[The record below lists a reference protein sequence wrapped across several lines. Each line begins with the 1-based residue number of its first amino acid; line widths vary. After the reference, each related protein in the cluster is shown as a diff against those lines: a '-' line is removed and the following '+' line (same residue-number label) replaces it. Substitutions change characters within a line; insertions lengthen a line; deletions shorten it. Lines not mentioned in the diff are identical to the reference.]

1 MNKVFLSGQIV
12 NDIALSLRGDS
23 NTPYAHFELEVQEA
37 IKDRKKVWKKI
48 SQRFDMQIWRSLARY
63 ASTEFK
69 CGDIVLVEAI
79 LSNDRDGLSLE
90 VKHIEKAT

>member
-23 NTPYAHFELEVQEA
+23 NTPYAQFELEVQEA
-37 IKDRKKVWKKI
+37 IKDRKRVWKKI

-63 ASTEFK
+63 ASNEFK
-69 CGDIVLVEAI
+69 CGDIVLVEAT
-79 LSNDRDGLSLE
+79 LSNDRGDLSLE